1 MNKNKSYI
9 NCISIFNYNSIFSY
23 KNIFSLILN
32 RVNNV
37 NEDLHEI
44 FKKNTYENLNTD
56 NKLNIDK
63 KFNINEKDNLIISM
77 NQYNLIKIF
86 SYFRNIQYS
95 KFVIIKRYIHSNYFL
110 TNTQKDEVMS
120 IINKSQRVYHI
131 LCRFIARY
139 KKQKA
144 NVYDNDT
151 DLLLQPLSNYKKDH
165 IIELYENNILYK
177 FKLNDLVALTNKRL
191 SHSPDFFSEPQEI
204 LNPYTNIPF
213 SNCNLYKIYF
223 KMKKTCITMPTLF
236 HLFFLSNFNITD
248 FLDKNEVYIR
258 EFAIGD
264 YIKTASYVQKKRK
277 LSSMLYLYRDY
288 MYVDKKNTNYE
299 KFIEKIEYLFP
310 YYIKS
315 RFSLNS
321 NIQFK
326 CDRFIRNE
334 LEKINTLNIKINEK
348 KTVRRQ
354 LFNNFNSVDIPII
367 TRYAESPIFPINE
380 NPITDNEND
389 SENTIEE
396 GEENEN
402 NNINETSNN
411 NETQIETTVEVMVNN
426 LINDTIIEINQDIE
440 NSQNIINNEELEGVL
455 QIVPIHNTISN
466 IIENNSNILNEIMD
480 TDSDEEMFDEDFD
493 Y

>member
-1 MNKNKSYI
+1 
-9 NCISIFNYNSIFSY
+9 
-23 KNIFSLILN
+23 
-32 RVNNV
+32 
-37 NEDLHEI
+37 
-44 FKKNTYENLNTD
+44 
-56 NKLNIDK
+56 
-63 KFNINEKDNLIISM
+63 
-77 NQYNLIKIF
+77 
-86 SYFRNIQYS
+86 
-95 KFVIIKRYIHSNYFL
+95 
-110 TNTQKDEVMS
+110 
-120 IINKSQRVYHI
+120 
-131 LCRFIARY
+131 
-139 KKQKA
+139 
-144 NVYDNDT
+144 
-151 DLLLQPLSNYKKDH
+151 
-165 IIELYENNILYK
+165 
-177 FKLNDLVALTNKRL
+177 
-191 SHSPDFFSEPQEI
+191 
-204 LNPYTNIPF
+204 
-213 SNCNLYKIYF
+213 
-223 KMKKTCITMPTLF
+223 MPTLF